1 MKERIEL
8 LKKTDAKTMEQIEKL
23 FQLYEQEV
31 TGLEKDGV
39 IQSNTTKTYLLH
51 SGNFVRWCKGEF
63 EPGAKK
69 KK

>member
-1 MKERIEL
+1 MM
-8 LKKTDAKTMEQIEKL
+8 KTDVKIIEEIEKL

-31 TGLEKDGV
+31 IGLEKNGV
-39 IQSNTTKTYLLH
+39 IQSNTVKTYLLH

-69 KK
+69 KR